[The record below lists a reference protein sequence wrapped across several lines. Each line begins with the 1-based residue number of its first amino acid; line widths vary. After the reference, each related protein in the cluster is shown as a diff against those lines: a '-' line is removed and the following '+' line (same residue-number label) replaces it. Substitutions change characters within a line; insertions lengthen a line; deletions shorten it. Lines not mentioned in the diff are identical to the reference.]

1 MKARLF
7 WPSLL
12 SGRLE
17 ERPVIDILKGLLPLA
32 EEGLCQLGAGDTEIE
47 QQMSIIKGGLET
59 QMNGAQW
66 QIHMFDKLIKTE
78 DRKTAL
84 SQLVEHYYKQYQT
97 GKPVHEWSE
106 KI

>member
-1 MKARLF
+1 M
-7 WPSLL
+7 
-12 SGRLE
+12 G
-17 ERPVIDILKGLLPLA
+17 
-32 EEGLCQLGAGDTEIE
+32 
-47 QQMSIIKGGLET
+47 IITAGLES

-66 QIHMFDKLIKTE
+66 QINVFDKLIQSE

-84 SQLVEHYYKQYQT
+84 AQLVELYYTQYQT